1 MLGAIF
7 ICVIIFGCVGALVGV
22 LLKKT
27 LPVASL
33 IFGLALPLYID
44 SGSLEPERFD
54 GNIIWGFAHLS
65 PIYYAIGVLEDAFHG
80 FRVTPEP
87 ISVDFLLLV
96 LWALLIMYITEK
108 LIRRQT
114 VR

>member
-1 MLGAIF
+1 LGLCLCI
-7 ICVIIFGCVGALVGV
+7 IIFGSIGVALGV
-22 LLKKT
+22 AIKQT

-54 GNIIWGFAHLS
+54 GNVIWTLAHLS
-65 PIYYAIGVLEDAFHG
+65 PIYYAVGVLEHAFHG

-87 ISVDFLLLV
+87 IFVDVIMLGVWAACLLLISG
-96 LWALLIMYITEK
+96 W
-108 LIRRQT
+108 LIRREL
-114 VR
+114 R